1 MGPVDI
7 LIILAIVLAAGFAV
21 RRIYLNHKNG
31 SACPYCDGGSAACE
45 GCQNRKKSIDKNIK
59 Y

>member
-45 GCQNRKKSIDKNIK
+45 GCQNRKKSIDKT
-59 Y
+59 